1 MQMDNKELMQLFL
14 QGQLDE
20 AGQAQLADLVESD
33 LDLASQLEIE
43 AAFYAKR
50 SASLKEDLKKLQPTS
65 KDLSSNKSSVSI
77 VKLISSIAAGILI
90 CVLSYYTI
98 SNYNSDNNYQ
108 YLASDLLSI
117 KHMAPVTLMGENN
130 NEQNWDK
137 AIRAYKDSEYPEV
150 IAIINSVD
158 NPTAEQVLYAAISK
172 LYLAEPDNQG
182 AIDDLKKILTNEES
196 IFADQAKWFLA
207 LAHSQS
213 NNEAQAK
220 RILKSIINTRSWQ
233 HENASQLLIAM
244 E

>member
-1 MQMDNKELMQLFL
+1 
-14 QGQLDE
+14 
-20 AGQAQLADLVESD
+20 
-33 LDLASQLEIE
+33 
-43 AAFYAKR
+43 
-50 SASLKEDLKKLQPTS
+50 
-65 KDLSSNKSSVSI
+65 
-77 VKLISSIAAGILI
+77 
-90 CVLSYYTI
+90 
-98 SNYNSDNNYQ
+98 
-108 YLASDLLSI
+108 
-117 KHMAPVTLMGENN
+117 MGENN

-137 AIRAYKDSEYPEV
+137 AIRAYKDSEYQEV

-182 AIDDLKKILTNEES
+182 AIDDLEKILTNEES

-244 E
+244 D